1 MYNSFIN
8 RELSWL
14 KFNQRV
20 LKESLCPTN
29 PTFEKIKF
37 VSIFNSN
44 LDEFFMIRVGSL
56 HDRSL
61 LSEIPVDN
69 KTGLNALEQLED
81 IFSAVKPLYEEYD
94 NCFEKVSEELK
105 QNGIEYCDIPSLS
118 KNEKEEIKK
127 VFKKDI
133 FPLLSPQIIDPT
145 HPFPHLENKKIYI
158 VADLLSGDK
167 KSVGI
172 IPLSNVIPRL
182 FFLDTS
188 KDRIKYVLAENI
200 LEYFI
205 KQIFKVYKV
214 TSSAIIRV
222 TRNAD
227 IAVAD
232 TFSDD
237 DIDYRAYMKEILKK
251 REKLAPVRL
260 EIVKGG
266 EKLEEYLRSKL
277 SLSPAQCYTA
287 RAPLDMS
294 YIWSLE
300 DKLTESMKISLLH
313 KPLSPQ
319 WPQEIRQKMSV
330 INQVD
335 ERDFLLRYPYD
346 SMKPYLNMLS
356 EAAFDPQVVSIK
368 ITLYRLSSSSQV
380 IQHLCDAA
388 ENGKEVTVLVELKA
402 RFDEANNIHWSKR
415 LSDAGCRVIYGIE
428 GYKVHSKI
436 TLVTRQTDDGIKYT
450 VHIGTGNYN
459 EKTARLY
466 TDVGILT
473 SREEI
478 AEDAVRFF
486 HDLTISN
493 LNGRYKK
500 LLVAPHSFKTKIIS
514 LIRAEADKA
523 RRGRKGIIKLKLNS
537 ITDKEIMLELIA
549 AAQAGV
555 KIKMLVR
562 GICCLC
568 PGIENVTEN
577 IDIISIVGRYLEHS
591 RIYVFGEKRSRKLYI
606 SSADFMTRNTSRRV
620 EIAAPILDSDIAD
633 RLEEMLELQ
642 FSDNVKAHRL
652 LSDKSYEKICAPQD
666 GEEINSQ
673 MEFYNH

>member
-1 MYNSFIN
+1 MYNPFIN
-8 RELSWL
+8 REISWL
-14 KFNQRV
+14 KFNRRV

-29 PTFEKIKF
+29 PTFEKFKF

-69 KTGLNALEQLED
+69 KTGLNALEQLDD
-81 IFSAVKPLYEEYD
+81 IFAAVKPLYSEYEE
-94 NCFEKVSEELK
+94 CFLQVSRELS
-105 QNGIEYCDIPSLS
+105 QNGIEYCDMETLDSD
-118 KNEKEEIKK
+118 EKDEIKK
-127 VFKKDI
+127 LFKKDI

-158 VADLLSGDK
+158 VADLRLNDK

-182 FFLDTS
+182 FYLKTDGE
-188 KDRIKYVLAENI
+188 RIKYLLSELI
-200 LEYFI
+200 LEHFV
-205 KQIFKVYKV
+205 KQIFKIYKV
-214 TSSAIIRV
+214 KSSAIIRV

-251 REKLAPVRL
+251 REKLSPVRL
-260 EIVKGG
+260 EISKGG

-277 SLSPAQCYTA
+277 SLSPAQCYVTS
-287 RAPLDMS
+287 APLDMS
-294 YIWSLE
+294 YIWALE
-300 DKLTESMKISLLH
+300 DKLSPEMKAKLLH
-313 KPLSPQ
+313 KPLSPS
-319 WPQEIRQKMSV
+319 WPKEIEQKTSL
-330 INQVD
+330 IAQID
-335 ERDFLLRYPYD
+335 KRDFLLRYPYD
-346 SMKPYLNMLS
+346 SMKPYLNMLN

-380 IQHLCDAA
+380 IQYLCDAA

-402 RFDEANNIHWSKR
+402 RFDEANNINWSKR

-436 TLVTRQTDDGIKYT
+436 TLVTRQTEEGIKYT

-466 TDVGILT
+466 TDVSILT

-493 LNGRYKK
+493 LKGNYKK

-514 LIRAEADKA
+514 LIKAEAAKA
-523 RRGRKGIIKLKLNS
+523 RRGRKGIIKLKMNS
-537 ITDKEIMLELIA
+537 ITDKEIMLELIEA
-549 AAQAGV
+549 ARAGV
-555 KIKMLVR
+555 KIKMIVR

-568 PGIENVTEN
+568 PGIEGVTDN
-577 IDIISIVGRYLEHS
+577 ITIISIVGRYLEHS

-620 EIAAPILDSDIAD
+620 EIATPILDTEIAD
-633 RLEEMLELQ
+633 RLENMLELE
-642 FSDNVKAHRL
+642 FRDNVKAHML
-652 LSDKSYEKICAPQD
+652 LSDKSYVKIHPSEGD
-666 GEEINSQ
+666 EEINSQ
-673 MEFYNH
+673 MEFYNL

>member
-20 LKESLCPTN
+20 LEESLCPTN
-29 PTFEKIKF
+29 PSFEKFKF

-61 LSEIPVDN
+61 LREIPIDN
-69 KTGLNALEQLED
+69 KTGLNATQQLKE
-81 IFSAVKPLYEEYD
+81 IFSAVKPLYTKYEE
-94 NCFEKVSEELK
+94 CFFKVSEELT
-105 QNGIEYCDIPSLS
+105 QNGIEYCDMATLGHDE
-118 KNEKEEIKK
+118 KNEIKK
-127 VFKKDI
+127 IFKKDI

-158 VADLLSGDK
+158 VADLRLEDK

-182 FFLDTS
+182 FYLKS
-188 KDRIKYVLAENI
+188 IGNHIKYLLCENI
-200 LEYFI
+200 LQHYV

-214 TSSAIIRV
+214 KSSAIIRV

-227 IAVAD
+227 ISVSD
-232 TFSDD
+232 TFADD
-237 DIDYRAYMKEILKK
+237 DVDYRAYMKEILKK
-251 REKLAPVRL
+251 REKLSPVRL
-260 EIVKGG
+260 EFSGGG
-266 EKLEEYLRSKL
+266 EKLSEYLISKL
-277 SLSPAQCYTA
+277 ALTQAQCYVTS
-287 RAPLDMS
+287 APLDMS
-294 YIWSLE
+294 YIWQLE
-300 DKLTESMKISLLH
+300 NKLSPQMKDYLLH
-313 KPLSPQ
+313 KPVLPK
-319 WPQEIRQKMSV
+319 WPAGILPKSS
-330 INQVD
+330 IIKQVD
-335 ERDFLLRYPYD
+335 EKDFLLRYPYD
-346 SMKPYLNMLS
+346 SMKPYLNMLG
-356 EAAFDPQVVSIK
+356 EAATDPQVASIK

-436 TLVTRQTDDGIKYT
+436 TLITRRTDEGIKYT

-459 EKTARLY
+459 EKTAGLY
-466 TDVGILT
+466 TDVSILT

-478 AEDAVRFF
+478 AQDAVRFF

-500 LLVAPHSFKTKIIS
+500 LLVAPHSFKSKIIS

-523 RRGRKGIIKLKLNS
+523 RKGRRGIIKLKMNS

-555 KIKMLVR
+555 KIKMIVR

-568 PGIENVTEN
+568 PGIEGVTDN
-577 IDIISIVGRYLEHS
+577 ITIISIVGRYLEHS

-620 EIAAPILDSDIAD
+620 EIATPILDTRIAD
-633 RLEEMLELQ
+633 RLENMLETE
-642 FSDNVKAHRL
+642 FKDNVKAHML
-652 LSDKSYEKICAPQD
+652 LSDKNYVKLSPRAD
-666 GEEINSQ
+666 EEAINSQ
-673 MEFYNH
+673 MEFFNQ

>member
-1 MYNSFIN
+1 VYNSFIN

-20 LKESLCPTN
+20 LEESLCPTN
-29 PTFEKIKF
+29 PSFEKFKF

-69 KTGLNALEQLED
+69 KTGLNALEQLDD
-81 IFSAVKPLYEEYD
+81 IFAAVKPLYEKYEK
-94 NCFEKVSEELK
+94 CFSAVSGELREK
-105 QNGIEYCDIPSLS
+105 GIEYCDMSSLNS
-118 KNEKEEIKK
+118 EEKDKIKK
-127 VFKKDI
+127 IFKSDV

-158 VADLLSGDK
+158 LADLQLNDK
-167 KSVGI
+167 TAVGI

-182 FFLDTS
+182 FYLEKS
-188 KDRIKYVLAENI
+188 NERIKYILAEHI
-200 LEYFI
+200 LEHFA
-205 KQIFKVYKV
+205 KQIFKGYKLK
-214 TSSAIIRV
+214 SSAIIRV

-237 DIDYRAYMKEILKK
+237 DVDYRDYMKEILKK
-251 REKLAPVRL
+251 REKLSPVRL
-260 EIVKGG
+260 EIMKGG
-266 EKLEEYLRSKL
+266 EKLTEYLRSKL
-277 SLSPAQCYTA
+277 SLSTAQCYTTY
-287 RAPLDMS
+287 APLDMS

-300 DKLTESMKISLLH
+300 DKMSPSMKESLLH
-313 KPLSPQ
+313 KPLTPS
-319 WPQEIRQKMSV
+319 WPKEILQKES
-330 INQVD
+330 IIDQVE

-356 EAAFDPQVVSIK
+356 EAASDPQVVSIK

-388 ENGKEVTVLVELKA
+388 ENGKDVTVLVELKA

-436 TLVTRQTDDGIKYT
+436 TLITRQTFDGIKYT

-466 TDVGILT
+466 TDVSILT

-478 AEDAVRFF
+478 ANDAVRFF

-493 LNGRYKK
+493 INGSYKK

-514 LIRAEADKA
+514 LIKAEAEKA
-523 RRGRKGIIKLKLNS
+523 RRGRKGVIKLKMNS

-555 KIKMLVR
+555 KIKMIVR

-568 PGIENVTEN
+568 PGIENVTDN
-577 IDIISIVGRYLEHS
+577 ISIISIVGRYLEHS
-591 RIYVFGEKRSRKLYI
+591 RIYVFGEKRSRKLFI

-620 EIAAPILDSDIAD
+620 EIATPILDTEIAD
-633 RLEEMLELQ
+633 KLENMLELE
-642 FSDNVKAHRL
+642 FNDNVKAHKL
-652 LSDKSYEKICAPQD
+652 LPDKSYEKIHPAD
-666 GEEINSQ
+666 GEEEINSQ
-673 MEFYNH
+673 MEFYNL

>member
-20 LKESLCPTN
+20 LEESLCPTN

-81 IFSAVKPLYEEYD
+81 IFAAVNPLYEEYEA
-94 NCFEKVSEELK
+94 CFQTVSHELARS
-105 QNGIEYCDIPSLS
+105 GIEYCTMASLTS
-118 KNEKEEIKK
+118 DEKNEIKK
-127 VFKKDI
+127 IFKKDI

-158 VADLLSGDK
+158 VADLSHADK
-167 KSVGI
+167 NSVGI

-182 FFLDTS
+182 LFLKSDNS
-188 KDRIKYVLAENI
+188 KIKYILAENI
-200 LEYFI
+200 LEHYV

-214 TSSAIIRV
+214 KSSAIIRV

-251 REKLAPVRL
+251 REKLSPVRL
-260 EIVKGG
+260 EIMKGG

-277 SLSPAQCYTA
+277 SLSQAQCYTA
-287 RAPLDMS
+287 CAPLDMS

-300 DKLTESMKISLLH
+300 DKMSLEMKARLLH

-319 WPQEIRQKMSV
+319 WPPEIQQKTSM
-330 INQVD
+330 IKQID
-335 ERDFLLRYPYD
+335 LQDFLLRYPYD

-436 TLVTRQTDDGIKYT
+436 TLVTRQTQDGIKYT

-466 TDVGILT
+466 TDVSILT

-478 AEDAVRFF
+478 ANDAVRFF

-493 LNGRYKK
+493 LHGSYKK

-523 RRGRKGIIKLKLNS
+523 RRGRNGVIKLKMNS

-555 KIKMLVR
+555 KIRMLVR

-568 PGIENVTEN
+568 PGLPEVTDN
-577 IDIISIVGRYLEHS
+577 IIITSIVGRYLEHS
-591 RIYVFGEKRSRKLYI
+591 RIYIFGEKRSRKLYI

-620 EIAAPILDSDIAD
+620 EIAVPVLDSEIAD
-633 RLEEMLELQ
+633 RLESMLELQ
-642 FSDNVKAHRL
+642 FNDNVKAHML
-652 LSDKSYEKICAPQD
+652 MPDKSYVKIHPQND
-666 GEEINSQ
+666 EEEINSQ
-673 MEFYNH
+673 MEFYNQ